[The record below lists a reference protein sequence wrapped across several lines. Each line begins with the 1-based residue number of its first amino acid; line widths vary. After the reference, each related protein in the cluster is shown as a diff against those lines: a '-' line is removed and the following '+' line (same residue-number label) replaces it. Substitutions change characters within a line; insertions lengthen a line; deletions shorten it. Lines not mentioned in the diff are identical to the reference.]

1 MNLMCDESHVSSTR
15 MLLEDQTDH
24 TPSALMQRKRACHAC
39 SVLEGHPEAVAK
51 NVF

>member
-24 TPSALMQRKRACHAC
+24 TPSALMQRKRAWHAC
-39 SVLEGHPEAVAK
+39 SVLEGHPEAVVK
-51 NVF
+51 TVF